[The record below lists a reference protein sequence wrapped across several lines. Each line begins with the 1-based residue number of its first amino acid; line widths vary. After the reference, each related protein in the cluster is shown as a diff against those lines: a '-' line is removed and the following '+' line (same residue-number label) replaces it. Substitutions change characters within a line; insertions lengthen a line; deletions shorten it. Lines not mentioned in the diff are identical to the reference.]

1 MNFGGLAFLNPL
13 LLGGL
18 VALPLIWWLLRAVPP
33 APVRIL
39 FPATRILVGLPPT
52 EKQSDRTPWWLT
64 ALRLLAAA
72 ALIFALAEPIL
83 NPTPKTALAGKG
95 PIVLAIDN
103 GWASAARWSDRRA
116 EIERRITEAEAQG
129 RALVIAPMAFTSKA
143 PAYRIEAPV
152 QARSTMAAL
161 EPQPFAPDRARAADA
176 LAETLNGQPDASII
190 WLTDGVDHDGKTAAF
205 AERLKS
211 FANGGST
218 IVIENGPNQ
227 EPVGVAASLGQGG
240 RLEAHVMRTAG
251 PERRGLIHALSARGQ
266 RLGETSF
273 TLSTAGNRADVRF
286 DLPLELRNQVAR
298 IEIAGERSAGA
309 VHLLDARAQWHRI
322 GILSGASREQ
332 AQPLLA
338 PLYYIERALKPF
350 AEIARDEDANLSK
363 SITNLIKGNISV
375 LTLADIGI
383 LPKDIHDKVNAWV
396 RKGGVLV
403 RFAGPRLENGGDDLL
418 PAPLR
423 SGGRA
428 LGGALSWSTP
438 QPLAPF
444 TDDSLFAGL
453 AVQPDVLVNRQV
465 LADPARLGNETKIL
479 ARLKDG
485 TPLVTSAKRGEGQ
498 LVLFHITANS
508 DWSNLPLSGLF
519 VEMLRRIATQGKPGG
534 VGDVTADDPITTT
547 SADQVAA
554 EIAEVLAPTQVLDGY
569 GILKSPPPTAQA
581 ITARQLADAK
591 PSAEHPPGLYG
602 PSASPRSLNLL
613 SAKSVLAPLPP
624 LPSGFERRALEGT
637 SARPL
642 KPHLLSLGLALLL
655 IDIVATLWLSGAFGS
670 FGRKAIQ
677 RAAMIALVAGLLSAM
692 LDTSGNSAVAGT
704 PSPGAWEGWGGGA
717 AAERSNAPMA
727 ILPPSKAPS
736 LVPDLWRLSAGRTS
750 PPQGERINP
759 PTFELLPSPP
769 GEKVGE
775 ARMRGCS
782 TCVTGNGAATK
793 LAQFFPQMPQGR
805 GGLNLPPPRP
815 AQVVPAGPDGRAIA
829 ATSKA
834 TFGYVLSGDA
844 ATDQTSQQ
852 GLRGLAAFLS
862 AKTAVD
868 PGEPTAINIA
878 TDEITF
884 YPVLYWPVLANAQAL
899 PEATLAKIDAYMK
912 NGGMIIFDTRDAGT
926 ALPPGFGPQSQGG
939 TPLQR
944 LLGNL
949 DLPRLEPVPETH
961 VLTKSFYLLRT
972 FPGRYDN
979 GQLWVEAEAPSD
991 TGQGRQARRVDGVS
1005 SILVTSNDFAS
1016 AWALD
1021 ARNQPIYP
1029 VVPGGERQR
1038 EMAFRTG
1045 VNIAMYALTG
1055 NYKADQVHVPALL
1068 ERLGQ

>member
-1 MNFGGLAFLNPL
+1 MNLGGLAFLNPAL
-13 LLGGL
+13 LAGL

-33 APVRIL
+33 APVRVH
-39 FPATRILVGLPPT
+39 FPATRILVGLPET

-72 ALIFALAEPIL
+72 ALIFALAEPVL
-83 NPTPKTALAGKG
+83 NPTPRTALAGKG
-95 PIVLAIDN
+95 PIVLVADN

-116 EIERRITEAEAQG
+116 EIDRRITEAEAQG
-129 RALVIAPMAFTSKA
+129 RALVIAPTAFTVKA
-143 PAYRIEAPV
+143 PAFRIEAPA
-152 QARSTMAAL
+152 QARSTAAAI
-161 EPQPFAPDRARAADA
+161 EPQPFAPDRSRAADA
-176 LAETLNGQPDASII
+176 LAETLSQQPDASII
-190 WLTDGVDHDGKTAAF
+190 WLTDGIDHDGKTAAF

-211 FANGGST
+211 FAKGGST
-218 IVIENGPNQ
+218 IVIENGVNQ

-240 RLEAHVMRTAG
+240 RLEAHVMRTDG
-251 PERRGLIHALSARGQ
+251 VERRGAIHALSARGQ
-266 RLGETSF
+266 RLGEMPF
-273 TLSTAGNRADVRF
+273 TLSAGSNRSDVRF
-286 DLPLELRNQVAR
+286 ELPLELRNQVAR

-309 VHLLDARAQWHRI
+309 VHLLDARAQWHRV

-350 AEIARDEDANLSK
+350 AEIARDEDANLSTA
-363 SITNLIKGNISV
+363 IGGLIKRNISV
-375 LTLADIGI
+375 LTLADIGV
-383 LPKDIHDKVNAWV
+383 LPKDIHDKVAAWV

-403 RFAGPRLENGGDDLL
+403 RFAGPRLENGGDDLI
-418 PAPLR
+418 PAALR
-423 SGGRA
+423 AGGRT

-453 AVQPDVLVNRQV
+453 AAQPDVLVNRQV
-465 LADPARLGNETKIL
+465 LADPAKLGNDVKIL

-485 TPLVTSAKRGEGQ
+485 TPLVTSIRRGEGQ

-519 VEMLRRIATQGKPGG
+519 VEMLRRIATLGKPGG
-534 VGDVTADDPITTT
+534 VGDVTADDPITSNT
-547 SADQVAA
+547 ADQVAA
-554 EIAEVLAPTQVLDGY
+554 ETAEVLAPTQVLDGY
-569 GILKSPPPTAQA
+569 GILKPPPPTAQA
-581 ITARQLADAK
+581 ITARELAEAK
-591 PSAEHPPGLYG
+591 SSAEHPPGLYG
-602 PSASPRSLNLL
+602 PAASPRSLNLL
-613 SAKSVLAPLPP
+613 SAKTVLAALPP
-624 LPSGFERRALEGT
+624 LPPGFQRRAIEGS

-642 KPHLLSLGLALLL
+642 KPHLLTLGLALLL
-655 IDIVATLWLSGAFGS
+655 IDILATLWLSGAFGA
-670 FGRKAIQ
+670 FPRKA
-677 RAAMIALVAGLLSAM
+677 AAQASLLAVFLLTGATIGSLQVDALPVI
-692 LDTSGNSAVAGT
+692 DTSM
-704 PSPGAWEGWGGGA
+704 
-717 AAERSNAPMA
+717 R
-727 ILPPSKAPS
+727 
-736 LVPDLWRLSAGRTS
+736 
-750 PPQGERINP
+750 PQ
-759 PTFELLPSPP
+759 TTLQ
-769 GEKVGE
+769 
-775 ARMRGCS
+775 
-782 TCVTGNGAATK
+782 
-793 LAQFFPQMPQGR
+793 LAQFYPQAPQQNR
-805 GGLNLPPPRP
+805 GLNLPPPRP
-815 AQVVPAGPDGRAIA
+815 SRAVPAGPDARAIA
-829 ATSKA
+829 STSHA

-852 GLRGLAAFLS
+852 GLRGLAAFLN

-868 PGEPTAINIA
+868 PGEPIAINIA
-878 TDEITF
+878 SDEITF

-899 PEATLAKIDAYMK
+899 PEPVLAKIDAYMK

-926 ALPPGFGPQSQGG
+926 ALPPGFGPQNQGG

-979 GQLWVEAEAPSD
+979 GQLWVEAEAPADS
-991 TGQGRQARRVDGVS
+991 GQGRQARRVDGVS
-1005 SILVTSNDFAS
+1005 SIMVTSNDFAS

-1021 ARNQPIYP
+1021 DRNQPLYP
-1029 VVPGGERQR
+1029 VIPGGERQR

>member
-1 MNFGGLAFLNPL
+1 MSFGGLAFLNPL
-13 LLGGL
+13 LLAGL

-33 APVRIL
+33 APVRVH
-39 FPATRILVGLPPT
+39 FPATRILVGLPET

-83 NPTPKTALAGKG
+83 NPTPKTALVGKG
-95 PIVLAIDN
+95 PVVLIVDN
-103 GWASAARWSDRRA
+103 GWASAARWSERRTEA
-116 EIERRITEAEAQG
+116 ERRITEAESQS
-129 RALVIAPMAFTSKA
+129 RPLVIAATAVTAKA
-143 PAYRIEAPV
+143 PAFRIEAPA
-152 QARSTMAAL
+152 QARSTLAAL
-161 EPQPFAPDRARAADA
+161 EPQPFAPDRMRVGEA
-176 LAETLNGQPDASII
+176 LTETLSQQADASII
-190 WLTDGVDHDGKTAAF
+190 WLTDGVDHDSKSAAF
-205 AERLKS
+205 AERLK
-211 FANGGST
+211 ALAKGGST
-218 IVIENGPNQ
+218 IVVENGPNQ
-227 EPVGVAASLGQGG
+227 EPLGVAASLGQGG
-240 RLEAHVMRTAG
+240 RLEAHVMRVG
-251 PERRGLIHALSARGQ
+251 GVERRGAIYALNARGQ
-266 RLGETSF
+266 RLGDSPFEIA
-273 TLSTAGNRADVRF
+273 AGNNRADVRF

-298 IEIAGERSAGA
+298 LEIAGERSAGA
-309 VHLLDARAQWHRI
+309 VHLLDSRAQWHRI

-363 SITNLIKGNISV
+363 SIGALIKRNISV

-383 LPKDIHDKVNAWV
+383 LPKDIHDKVSAWV

-403 RFAGPRLENGGDDLL
+403 RFAGPRLENGGDDLI
-418 PAPLR
+418 PSPLR
-423 SGGRA
+423 TGGRA

-438 QPLAPF
+438 QPLASFP
-444 TDDSLFAGL
+444 DDSLFAGL
-453 AVQPDVLVNRQV
+453 STAPDVLVNRQV
-465 LADPARLGNETKIL
+465 LADPARLGNDVKIL

-519 VEMLRRIATQGKPGG
+519 VDMLRRIATLGKPGG
-534 VGDVTADDPITTT
+534 VGDVTADDPITTS

-554 EIAEVLAPTQVLDGY
+554 ETAEVLAPTQVLDGY
-569 GILKSPPPTAQA
+569 GLLRSPPPTAQA
-581 ITARQLADAK
+581 ITAQQLAEAK
-591 PSAEHPPGLYG
+591 STAEHPPGLYG
-602 PSASPRSLNLL
+602 PAASPRALNLL
-613 SAKSVLAPLPP
+613 SAKSVMLPLPA
-624 LPSGFERRALEGT
+624 LPAGFERRALEGT
-637 SARPL
+637 TARPL

-655 IDIVATLWLSGAFGS
+655 ADILATLWLSGAFAA
-670 FGRKAIQ
+670 FGKKTMT
-677 RAAMIALVAGLLSAM
+677 RAATIALV
-692 LDTSGNSAVAGT
+692 TV
-704 PSPGAWEGWGGGA
+704 GASLAFAARSTGA
-717 AAERSNAPMA
+717 DAQT
-727 ILPPSKAPS
+727 
-736 LVPDLWRLSAGRTS
+736 LVGDNV
-750 PPQGERINP
+750 Q
-759 PTFELLPSPP
+759 
-769 GEKVGE
+769 
-775 ARMRGCS
+775 
-782 TCVTGNGAATK
+782 
-793 LAQFFPQMPQGR
+793 LAQFFPQQEGR
-805 GGLNLPPPRP
+805 GLNLPPPRP
-815 AQVVPAGPDGRAIA
+815 ARPQPSGPDARAIA

-852 GLRGLAAFLS
+852 GLRGLAQFLN

-868 PGEPTAINIA
+868 PGEPVAINIA
-878 TDEITF
+878 SDEITF
-884 YPVLYWPVLANAQAL
+884 YPVLYWPVLPNAQAL

-991 TGQGRQARRVDGVS
+991 SGQGRQARRVDGVS

-1021 ARNQPIYP
+1021 DRNQPIYP
-1029 VVPGGERQR
+1029 VIPGGERQR

>member
-1 MNFGGLAFLNPL
+1 MTFGGLAFLNPL
-13 LLGGL
+13 LLAGL

-33 APVRIL
+33 APVRIF
-39 FPATRILVGLPPT
+39 FPATRILVGLPET

-83 NPTPKTALAGKG
+83 NPTPKTALVGKG
-95 PIVLAIDN
+95 PIVIVADN

-116 EIERRITEAEAQG
+116 EIERRITEAESQG
-129 RALVIAPMAFTSKA
+129 RAIVVAPTAFTAKA
-143 PAYRIEAPV
+143 PAYRIESPA
-152 QARSTMAAL
+152 QARSTAAAI
-161 EPQPFAPDRARAADA
+161 EPQPFAPDRARSADA
-176 LAETLNGQPDASII
+176 LADTLAQQPDASII
-190 WLTDGVDHDGKTAAF
+190 WLTDGVDHDTKAAAF

-211 FANGGST
+211 FARGGST

-227 EPVGVAASLGQGG
+227 EPLGVAASLGQGG
-240 RLEAHVMRTAG
+240 RLEAHVMRTG
-251 PERRGLIHALSARGQ
+251 GVERRGLIHALSARGQ
-266 RLGETSF
+266 RLGETPFVVS
-273 TLSTAGNRADVRF
+273 AGSNRADVRF

-298 IEIAGERSAGA
+298 LEIAGERSAGA

-350 AEIARDEDANLSK
+350 AEIARDEDANTSK
-363 SITNLIKGNISV
+363 SISELIKRNISV
-375 LTLADIGI
+375 LTLADIGV
-383 LPKDIHDKVNAWV
+383 LPKDIHDKVATWV

-403 RFAGPRLENGGDDLL
+403 RFAGPRLENGGDDLI
-418 PAPLR
+418 PTPLR
-423 SGGRA
+423 TGGRA

-444 TDDSLFAGL
+444 GDDSLFAGL
-453 AVQPDVLVNRQV
+453 AVAPDVLVNRQV
-465 LADPARLGNETKIL
+465 LADPARLGNDVKVL
-479 ARLKDG
+479 ARLRDG
-485 TPLVTSAKRGEGQ
+485 TPLVTSVKRGEGQ

-508 DWSNLPLSGLF
+508 DWSNLPLSGMF
-519 VEMLRRIATQGKPGG
+519 VEMLRRIATLGKPGG
-534 VGDVTADDPITTT
+534 VGDVTADDPITTNA
-547 SADQVAA
+547 ADQIAA
-554 EIAEVLAPTQVLDGY
+554 ETAEVLAPTQVLDGY
-569 GILKSPPPTAQA
+569 GTLRSPPPTAQA
-581 ITARQLADAK
+581 ITAKQLADAK
-591 PSAEHPPGLYG
+591 SSAEHPPGLYG
-602 PSASPRSLNLL
+602 PAASPRALNLL
-613 SAKSVLAPLPP
+613 SAKTVLSPLPS

-637 SARPL
+637 NARPL
-642 KPHLLSLGLALLL
+642 KPHLLTLGLALLL
-655 IDIVATLWLSGAFGS
+655 IDILATLWLSGAFGVLP
-670 FGRKAIQ
+670 
-677 RAAMIALVAGLLSAM
+677 RAAA
-692 LDTSGNSAVAGT
+692 T
-704 PSPGAWEGWGGGA
+704 
-717 AAERSNAPMA
+717 R
-727 ILPPSKAPS
+727 
-736 LVPDLWRLSAGRTS
+736 
-750 PPQGERINP
+750 
-759 PTFELLPSPP
+759 
-769 GEKVGE
+769 
-775 ARMRGCS
+775 
-782 TCVTGNGAATK
+782 AATLALLCLFAFPLASSPADADTPLTRFDGIQ
-793 LAQFFPQMPQGR
+793 LAQQFPSFPDFQQQQR
-805 GGLNLPPPRP
+805 GLNLPPPRP
-815 AQVVPAGPDGRAIA
+815 QRTAPTGPDARAIA
-829 ATSKA
+829 ATGHA
-834 TFGYVLSGDA
+834 TFGYVLSGDS
-844 ATDQTSQQ
+844 ATDQTSRQ
-852 GLRGLAAFLS
+852 GLRGLATFLN

-878 TDEITF
+878 SDEITF

-926 ALPPGFGPQSQGG
+926 ALPPGFSPQSQGG

-1021 ARNQPIYP
+1021 DRNNPIFP
-1029 VVPGGERQR
+1029 VIPGGERQR